1 MNKKLFTLLT
11 SLCLGAVCAEAQNPP
26 TTQPPGPQGRG
37 PGGPAAAAP
46 MQRPAAPPEV
56 ADIKLNFKDTPLSS
70 VLEYLSKEA
79 GFAIIKDAEVL
90 GNVDAISAQPLTKTE
105 AFDMLNSI
113 LYSKGYTAIR
123 NGRILTIVNSADA
136 KRRNIPVK
144 QGAVSMA
151 IPPNDEMV
159 TQIIPIRYA
168 NASQLVQNLQPLLDE
183 EAVIAANE
191 SSNALILTDTQANI
205 RRVVQIVE
213 ALDTSISGIT
223 AMRVYPLS
231 NATATEAASIINEV
245 MGGGSSNNRNS
256 SSSRGG
262 SSSGGDIRSQIMSRI
277 QSRMGGGTRR

>member
-1 MNKKLFTLLT
+1 MKRTTFTKILAVLFV
-11 SLCLGAVCAEAQNPP
+11 GAICAEAQNPP
-26 TTQPPGPQGRG
+26 PAQRPGRPQG
-37 PGGPAAAAP
+37 
-46 MQRPAAPPEV
+46 RPAAPPTRPAAAPAEV

-79 GFAIIKDAEVL
+79 GFAIIKDADIR

-113 LYSKGYTAIR
+113 LYSKGYAAIR
-123 NGRILTIVNSADA
+123 NGRILTIVNSDEA
-136 KRRNIPVK
+136 KKRLIPVK
-144 QGAVSMA
+144 QGASSEA

-168 NASQLVQNLQPLLDE
+168 NASQLVQNLTPLLDE
-183 EAVIAANE
+183 EAEISANE

-231 NATATEAASIINEV
+231 NATATEAAEIINEV
-245 MGGGSSNNRNS
+245 MGGGSNNNRGS
-256 SSSRGG
+256 SSGRG
-262 SSSGGDIRSQIMSRI
+262 SSGGDIRSQIMSRI
-277 QSRMGGGTRR
+277 QSRMGGGRR